1 MSIDVKAVILHRL
14 DLNQEGLLV
23 VRPREQQ
30 LPNSDAVSNL
40 IAELHASYAAK
51 PGKGF
56 AAFKD
61 GGSGFAEAL
70 ANYLDGQQPFVPFSL
85 QAAELLQAQLNHYA
99 LIETGYL
106 LIAHYQHLAVDKLLV
121 MQLKAQDSVTITD
134 ALELGQ
140 TRFLE
145 LKSLQ
150 LAASIDLTAW
160 QVEPER
166 RQYIS
171 FIRGRAGRKVS
182 DFFLDFLGC
191 EEGVNA
197 KAQSQALLT
206 AVDDYCAAAGL
217 EGQERQEVGKQV
229 FDYCKEKASSGDE
242 VNVAELSD
250 ALPPWEGE
258 NRFADFA
265 VQGEYGLEDKFP
277 VEQSALKPLVKF
289 SGTGAGVTISF
300 EEKHL
305 GERVVYNAATDT
317 LTIKG
322 LPANL
327 RDQLKR
333 RLGSTD

>member
-1 MSIDVKAVILHRL
+1 MSINVKALILHRL
-14 DLNQEGLLV
+14 ELNQEGLLV
-23 VRPREQQ
+23 VTPRHQT
-30 LPNSDAVSNL
+30 LPATEAVTQL

-56 AAFKD
+56 AAFND
-61 GGSGFAEAL
+61 SGSSFAEAL
-70 ANYLDGQQPFVPFSL
+70 ANYLDGQSEFVPFSL
-85 QAAELLQAQLNHYA
+85 QAADLLQAQLNQYG
-99 LIETGYL
+99 LVETGYL
-106 LIAHYQHLAVDKLLV
+106 LLAHYQHLAVDKLLV
-121 MQLKAQDSVTITD
+121 MQLKAQESVTITD
-134 ALELGQ
+134 ALDLGQ

-150 LAASIDLTAW
+150 LAASVDLTAW

-171 FIRGRAGRKVS
+171 FVRGRAGRKVS

-191 EEGVNA
+191 VEGVDA
-197 KAQSQALLT
+197 KAQSKALLT

-217 EGQERQEVGKQV
+217 EGEERQDLGKQV
-229 FDYCKEKASSGDE
+229 FSYCKEKAASGEE
-242 VNVAELSD
+242 VTVAELSD
-250 ALPPWEGE
+250 SLPPWEGE
-258 NRFADFA
+258 SRFADFA
-265 VQGEYGLEDKFP
+265 AQGDYGLEDKFP
-277 VEQSALKPLVKF
+277 VEQSALKALVKF

-305 GERVVYNAATDT
+305 GERVIYDMATDT

-322 LPANL
+322 IPANL

-333 RLGSTD
+333 RLGEH